1 MTPSTSYHPA
11 AVDNTSHLS
20 AVPIN
25 IAAMLEA
32 AHHPGAGAIVLF
44 SGETRDN
51 NQGRSVTHLDYEAQ
65 ESMANKMIGEILNE
79 AMVKWSLKLALACH
93 RTGRV
98 AIGETAVVV
107 ITAAAHRREAYAANQ
122 YIIDRI
128 KYEAPIWKREYF
140 SDGSSEWGANATR
153 NELNEQ

>member
-1 MTPSTSYHPA
+1 
-11 AVDNTSHLS
+11 VDNTSHLS

-25 IAAMLEA
+25 IAAMLEG
-32 AHHPGAGAIVLF
+32 AHHPGAGAVVLF

-51 NQGRSVTHLDYEAQ
+51 SQGRSVTHLDYEAQ
-65 ESMANKMIGEILNE
+65 ESMANKMIAEILNE

-128 KYEAPIWKREYF
+128 KYEAPIWKHEYF
-140 SDGSSEWGANATR
+140 ADGSSEWGANAE
-153 NELNEQ
+153 NANKGELNE

>member
-25 IAAMLEA
+25 IAAMLEG
-32 AHHPGAGAIVLF
+32 AHHPGAGAVVLF

-107 ITAAAHRREAYAANQ
+107 ITAAAHRREAYAASQ

-140 SDGSSEWGANATR
+140 ADGSSEWSKNATR